1 MFDFHFRISPPK
13 VIHDTKLL
21 VSSNGEI
28 LWVSH
33 IQYDMT
39 CVTSPAQEESECE
52 MKFGSW
58 TLNTELLRLTSV
70 SETLDLANYVD
81 HVEWALAQSFVTT
94 SVFEYP
100 CCPGVR
106 YGVVSYSFVLRRR
119 TKNGDHVVR
128 FRQEV
133 ASAKASGRRNTAVIY
148 ARNCRAAGFI
158 AGLVLTVDIV
168 FGIR

>member
-1 MFDFHFRISPPK
+1 MLDFHFRISPPK

-21 VSSNGEI
+21 VSNNGEI

-81 HVEWALAQSFVTT
+81 HVEWVLAQSFVTT

-100 CCPGVR
+100 CCPGGTVR
-106 YGVVSYSFVLRRR
+106 CRVILVRVAQKDEERRSRGSFPTGSGVSQSFRSPEYSRYLRSELPGGWFHSRP
-119 TKNGDHVVR
+119 R
-128 FRQEV
+128 FN
-133 ASAKASGRRNTAVIY
+133 S
-148 ARNCRAAGFI
+148 
-158 AGLVLTVDIV
+158 
-168 FGIR
+168 